1 MSTFIFKTETSISKS
16 WSDVTEGLNAYYAGP
31 NPGLDKI
38 DVGATTD
45 HEQQV
50 NTYVK
55 INNKI
60 GLYKGSDSALA
71 IGVSE
76 PVEGQKLGI
85 KNINF
90 DLIKE
95 KLTEGV
101 KAVYF
106 GYMFDGEFVSQTDV
120 VEKTIYFGRNTLTNR
135 ITNFETNE
143 EIEYNAKYAAAIW
156 MVFYKIKDTDIYYVV
171 TNNNLLDPTIVRQ
184 NFLEVPEFDNSEDVF
199 SVMNTSEGNFKTG
212 VFRPSLD
219 GAEFVGDNIISTTQ
233 DSFTIDTLGL
243 SKLHFIN
250 KGWIADKDLPTI
262 DLQYRASVPVEQ
274 KNQKL
279 TVDMSDKQI
288 ATISYKW
295 ETGTELD
302 TLASKEEMPRYD
314 FVIVKL

>member
-16 WSDVTEGLNAYYAGP
+16 WSDVTEGLNSYYAGP
-31 NPGLDKI
+31 NPGLDNI
-38 DVGATTD
+38 DFGAVTD
-45 HEQQV
+45 HEQQI

-60 GLYKGSDSALA
+60 GLYKGIDSALA

-76 PVEGQKLGI
+76 PTEGQSLGI
-85 KNINF
+85 KQINF

-95 KLTEGV
+95 KLTAGV

-106 GYMFDGEFVSQTDV
+106 GYMFDGKLISQTDV

-143 EIEYNAKYAAAIW
+143 EIEYNVKYAAAIW

-171 TNNNLLDPTIVRQ
+171 TNNNLLDPNIIRQ
-184 NFLEVPEFDNSEDVF
+184 NFLEDSEFDNSEDTF
-199 SVMNTSEGNFKTG
+199 TIMNTSEGNFKTC

-219 GAEFVGDNIISTTQ
+219 GAEFVGDNIISTTE
-233 DSFTIDTLGL
+233 DTFTIDTLGL

-250 KGWIADKDLPTI
+250 KSWISDKDLPSI

-274 KNQKL
+274 NKQKL
-279 TVDMSDKQI
+279 IVDMTDKQI
-288 ATISYKW
+288 ATISYRW

-302 TLASKEEMPRYD
+302 TLSSKEEMPKYD